1 MSITKAIEEVL
12 NRFELEPAVYAVAK
26 KLIDGNFIALRGEPT
41 QIAVSQILETMVNHG
56 FNLDEDYPE
65 EDVISMMKMLLSV
78 KSAYKNVR
86 EVSVVGILNEFSLSS
101 DSTLMHYTL
110 SRQLVR
116 EIALES

>member
-26 KLIDGNFIALRGEPT
+26 KLIDGNFTALRGEPT

-65 EDVISMMKMLLSV
+65 ENVISMMKMLLSV
-78 KSAYKNVR
+78 PGSMGRRA
-86 EVSVVGILNEFSLSS
+86 STFDVVAVAL
-101 DSTLMHYTL
+101 YTG
-110 SRQLVR
+110 
-116 EIALES
+116 